1 MLVVIPYLNV
11 EIQATKA
18 EPGVTENQ
26 LLFINYLSTAATATC
41 FNTVQLE
48 RWALKRNE
56 ISSENSLPYLGE

>member
-26 LLFINYLSTAATATC
+26 LLFINNLSTAATATC
-41 FNTVQLE
+41 FNTVQME
-48 RWALKRNE
+48 
-56 ISSENSLPYLGE
+56 